1 MESIEIGYLEKF
13 NIVNPYLIWPKLK

>member
-13 NIVNPYLIWPKLK
+13 NIANPYLIWPKLK